1 MSLPACPA
9 RTAAPSGL
17 VFTSPAW
24 TSAPRPVVRRMRSR
38 RVRRLAATS
47 GCGGGV
53 GMVGA
58 DGRSGRGA
66 HRRAVDAAPRRAPAR
81 RWRPLLMLAAA
92 TPQRSFVVAAV
103 RFSHGGLLAVVRRCL
118 GCDRCVCFARS
129 MSRCEGMPEPRLH
142 RTAAATD
149 GGAARRGAGVE
160 PEGCPFGAGTERRLA
175 AEPRLVAVTWRGI
188 RRCRVEWPAGVCVP
202 AGAAPGQVPRSAAAT
217 GRSPGGAAHSEPTC
231 RRSLR
236 QRPRRRTRRPARRR
250 GGPRVAIRWRA
261 VANRRENDFGPIR
274 GGSQRRR
281 ARRAPSRRWRAAEV
295 FFGRFLSGRAER
307 PLTWP

>member
-1 MSLPACPA
+1 MGLLVGPIGGSARRVPGLREPPVPTAAWAADGCWHAISAMSLRACPA
-9 RTAAPSGL
+9 RTAARPGL

-38 RVRRLAATS
+38 RVRRLAASS

-66 HRRAVDAAPRRAPAR
+66 HRRAVDAAPRRAPAG

-129 MSRCEGMPEPRLH
+129 IVSREGMPEPWPH

-149 GGAARRGAGVE
+149 GGAARRGADVE
-160 PEGCPFGAGTERRLA
+160 PEGCPFGASSERRLA
-175 AEPRLVAVTWRGI
+175 AKPGPAPMGCPQVSPAWSPSPGDASGDVVLCGL
-188 RRCRVEWPAGVCVP
+188 RVSRVP
-202 AGAAPGQVPRSAAAT
+202 AGARSRSGSAKRSRGVAAT
-217 GRSPGGAAHSEPTC
+217 GVAPRRYLEASH
-231 RRSLR
+231 RRSVP
-236 QRPRRRTRRPARRR
+236 QRA
-250 GGPRVAIRWRA
+250 
-261 VANRRENDFGPIR
+261 
-274 GGSQRRR
+274 
-281 ARRAPSRRWRAAEV
+281 
-295 FFGRFLSGRAER
+295 
-307 PLTWP
+307 